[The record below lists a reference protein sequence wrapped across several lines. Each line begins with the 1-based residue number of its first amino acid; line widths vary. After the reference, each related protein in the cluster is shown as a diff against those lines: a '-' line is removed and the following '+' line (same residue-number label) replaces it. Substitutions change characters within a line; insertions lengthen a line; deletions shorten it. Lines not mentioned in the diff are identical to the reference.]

1 MSSACIDHNDIY
13 ATMQLGV
20 DISAMVKDHCP
31 MEEMAHHVTSM
42 CTLPPAPCNIFNLI
56 VKTIQKHF
64 ARPYKRVEMN
74 FCPES
79 KNSII
84 GKTPR
89 KLQDITELSTNYV
102 TFTKF
107 HR

>member
-1 MSSACIDHNDIY
+1 MH
-13 ATMQLGV
+13 
-20 DISAMVKDHCP
+20 
-31 MEEMAHHVTSM
+31 
-42 CTLPPAPCNIFNLI
+42 
-56 VKTIQKHF
+56 
-64 ARPYKRVEMN
+64 
-74 FCPES
+74 FCPAG

-89 KLQDITELSTNYV
+89 KPQAMTELSTNYV